1 MTNMP
6 SRILLLITC
15 LLLPTLPGCGDSSAA
30 PDRIASA
37 EGGFD
42 AGQQA
47 FQNGDFAA
55 AESHL
60 TAAISAGVLQPDLL
74 ENALLLLARSRIAQ
88 GKLAEA
94 EADLKQL
101 EQGVTALDQ
110 YWLANAELSL
120 KKNDAAAA
128 RKAVQE
134 SRKAN
139 PKVELPAT
147 LKNL

>member
-6 SRILLLITC
+6 SRILLLIIC
-15 LLLPTLPGCGDSSAA
+15 LLLPTLPGCGDSGAA

-37 EGGFD
+37 ETGFD

-55 AESHL
+55 AESQL

-101 EQGVTALDQ
+101 EQGVMALDQ